1 MQRHRKLLYSFGSIA
16 AALPQQAFSTYVIF
30 FYVDILKVPATL
42 ISLGMMIYG
51 IWNAVNDPLAGQIS
65 DRTNTRWGRRIPY
78 ILFAAIPLGLAFV
91 MVWTPPFSVA
101 SGQTNLLFAYFMLA
115 IFLYDTFYT
124 IVILNWTSLF
134 PEMFPSLGERAEV
147 SAWRQFFS
155 IVGLMIGVGLPPVL
169 YGAMGWPAMAAI
181 FGAITIVSLGLALLG
196 SREDP
201 RYRQEAGPT
210 FFEALRQT
218 FANRSF
224 VFYVLTNLFVQFAFV
239 MLTGAMPF
247 YTKYVLRISQAQTTL
262 MFTSVFIGA
271 LLMLYFWSRLTVRLG
286 ARTAMMA
293 AVAAFGLA
301 FIPFWFIGGFTGGLI
316 AAFLLGI
323 GLGGLLILLEVLIA
337 DVIDEDET
345 RTGHRREGM
354 YFGVNGFIIR
364 LGVSLQA
371 VITGLILNTSGYNAY
386 KAVQSATAV
395 TGIRLLIAGV
405 PLVALALALVC
416 IWLYPLHGPK
426 LGAVKEAIA
435 SRRLTATAHHAPEE
449 IGA

>member
-1 MQRHRKLLYSFGSIA
+1 MQRYRKLLYSFGSIA

-30 FYVDILKVPATL
+30 FYVDVLKVPATL

-51 IWNAVNDPLAGQIS
+51 FWNAINDPLAGQIS

-78 ILFAAIPLGLAFV
+78 ILFAAIPLGLAFI

-101 SGQTNLLFAYFMLA
+101 AGQTTLLFAYFLIA
-115 IFLYDTFYT
+115 IFLYDTLYT

-147 SAWRQFFS
+147 SAWRQLFS

-169 YGAMGWPAMAAI
+169 YSTLGWPVMAVI
-181 FGAITIVSLGLALLG
+181 FAVVTVASLGISLLG
-196 SREDP
+196 SHEDP
-201 RYRQEAGPT
+201 RYRQEQCPA
-210 FFEALRQT
+210 FFAALRHT
-218 FANRSF
+218 LANRSF
-224 VFYVLTNLFVQFAFV
+224 VFYVLANLFIQFAFV

-247 YTKYVLRISQAQTTL
+247 YTKYVLKISQTQTTL
-262 MFTSVFIGA
+262 MFTSVFVGA
-271 LLMLYFWSRLTVRLG
+271 LLMLYFWSRLTVRRG

-293 AVAAFGLA
+293 AIAAFGLA
-301 FIPFWFIGGFTGGLI
+301 FLPFWFIRDFTGGLV

-337 DVIDEDET
+337 DVIDDDET

-371 VITGLILNTSGYNAY
+371 VVTGLVLNTSGYNAY
-386 KAVQSATAV
+386 AAVQPATAV
-395 TGIRLLIAGV
+395 IGIRFLIAGV
-405 PLVALALALVC
+405 PLVALVLALIS
-416 IWLYPLHGPK
+416 IWLYPLHGAK
-426 LGAVKEAIA
+426 LAAVKEAIA
-435 SRRLTATAHHAPEE
+435 NLNRKGAPM
-449 IGA
+449 